1 MQATILTVDDE
12 DEIREML
19 YDFLS
24 KRGYR
29 VVVASSAEEAR
40 KLLETER
47 VDLALL
53 DITLPGESGLS
64 LARYLREHHDLPI
77 IMLTALD
84 SVIDRIIGLEIGADD
99 YIPKPFDPREVLA
112 RIKNVLRRTEKPLT
126 VTNPERIPIGA
137 LTLDLGNQKLFAADG
152 SEIPLTTGEF
162 DLLKIFVN
170 NPNRILSRDRI
181 LDLTQQRDWD
191 PFDRSVD
198 IRITRIRKK
207 IEPHPDKPTF
217 IKTIRGV
224 GYQYVPSTEN

>member
-12 DEIREML
+12 AEIREML
-19 YDFLS
+19 HDFLS

-112 RIKNVLRRTEKPLT
+112 RIKNVLRRTEKPLV
-126 VTNPERIPIGA
+126 VTNPEMIPIGA

-152 SEIPLTTGEF
+152 AEIPLTTGEF
-162 DLLKIFVN
+162 DLLKIFVS